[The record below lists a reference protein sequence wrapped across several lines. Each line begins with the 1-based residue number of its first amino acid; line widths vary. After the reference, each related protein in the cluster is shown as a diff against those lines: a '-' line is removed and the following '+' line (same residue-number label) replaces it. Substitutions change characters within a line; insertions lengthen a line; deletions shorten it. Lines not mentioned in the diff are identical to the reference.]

1 MDDRTQR
8 IDRAEAWAGDPDE
21 APEPRGAHIG
31 PLSIT
36 PLGVVLA
43 VALVGSLLYLAFALT
58 VRDASQVPL
67 LASGFA
73 ILGLVLITFAFL
85 GARSTYRLASDGRNG
100 PAFGL
105 AIVGGLAAMVGF
117 GCLAGAIVLALVWRR

>member
-8 IDRAEAWAGDPDE
+8 IDRAEAWADDPDE
-21 APEPRGAHIG
+21 APEPRGAHMG
-31 PLSIT
+31 RLSIT
-36 PLGVVLA
+36 PLGVALA
-43 VALVGSLLYLAFALT
+43 LALVGSLLYLAFALT
-58 VRDASQVPL
+58 VRDASQVPM

-73 ILGLVLITFAFL
+73 ILGLVLLTLAFL

-105 AIVGGLAAMVGF
+105 ALVGGLAAMVGF